1 MVMGQAACASYLLVF
16 GDRLGQL
23 GGGCF
28 LVGNGGLFEKE
39 GVRLV
44 VAGVA
49 DFTWNWKLYRH
60 PKARTTNWYW
70 RQATRPQRSKS
81 RLVPRR

>member
-1 MVMGQAACASYLLVF
+1 MQAYIGTGAVMGRWESCIGTGMVMGQAACASYLLVF

-44 VAGVA
+44 VVVRVWHVG
-49 DFTWNWKLYRH
+49 Y
-60 PKARTTNWYW
+60 Y
-70 RQATRPQRSKS
+70 
-81 RLVPRR
+81 